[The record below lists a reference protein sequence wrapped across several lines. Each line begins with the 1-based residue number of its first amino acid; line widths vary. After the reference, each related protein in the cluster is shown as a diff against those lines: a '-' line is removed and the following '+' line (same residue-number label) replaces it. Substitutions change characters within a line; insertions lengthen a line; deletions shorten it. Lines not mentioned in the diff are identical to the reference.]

1 MRYFFTYEAVIRYA
15 FCKSLQMI
23 ERLRGKFI
31 IHLFTLLCLC
41 TNIIWIFICILFYF
55 APDPYKIPQV

>member
-23 ERLRGKFI
+23 ERQIYYSFI
-31 IHLFTLLCLC
+31 YSIVFVYKHHLDFYLY
-41 TNIIWIFICILFYF
+41 FILFRTW
-55 APDPYKIPQV
+55 PI